1 MLRLLRQRKGYK
13 EVRSCC
19 RCRVIH
25 EEIQDVEYDDVDE
38 QEIIIDSMGEDAETL
53 H

>member
-1 MLRLLRQRKGYK
+1 MQGNTWRD
-13 EVRSCC
+13 
-19 RCRVIH
+19 
-25 EEIQDVEYDDVDE
+25 QDVEYDDVDE